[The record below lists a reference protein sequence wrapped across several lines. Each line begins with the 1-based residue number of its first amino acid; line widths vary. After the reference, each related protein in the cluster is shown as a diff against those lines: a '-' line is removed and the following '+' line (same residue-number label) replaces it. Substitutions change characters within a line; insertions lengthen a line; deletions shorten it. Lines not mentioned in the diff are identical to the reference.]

1 MGYVVQLSDKKNP
14 DVVLAKK
21 GELTRAAIL
30 DAALELAARD
40 GLEGLTIGLIAD
52 RMQMSK
58 SGVFAHFGSRED
70 LQLEVVREYHRRFQK
85 NVFEPALEQTKG
97 LPRLEKM
104 LELWMELRIHELT
117 SGCIYISGAV
127 EFDDRP
133 GAVRDQLVRSV
144 EMWRQ
149 ALLKSIKISIAEG
162 HLKKDANP
170 EAMLFG
176 IYSAIL
182 GLHHDARFL
191 RLNKSILLA
200 SELVNKIIDENK
212 KNKYQHKT

>member
-1 MGYVVQLSDKKNP
+1 MGNVVR
-14 DVVLAKK
+14 LAESKTSEFGVIIKK
-21 GELTRAAIL
+21 GELTRVAIL

-85 NVFEPALEQTKG
+85 NVFQTSLDKPKG
-97 LPRLEKM
+97 LPRLERM
-104 LELWMELRIHELT
+104 LELWIELRIHELT

-133 GAVRDQLVRSV
+133 GTVRDQLVKSV
-144 EMWRQ
+144 DMWRQ
-149 ALLKSIKISIAEG
+149 ALLKAIKIAIEEG
-162 HLKKDANP
+162 HLRKAADP
-170 EAMLFG
+170 EAMLFA

-191 RLNKSILLA
+191 KLTKSIQLA
-200 SELVNKIIDENK
+200 KNLVKKIINENKI
-212 KNKYQHKT
+212 